1 MTIGVSADIVIL
13 SGGACSGME
22 DRWETIKLIA
32 REGDTTTFGLKG
44 RQT

>member
-1 MTIGVSADIVIL
+1 MTIGASADIVIL

-32 REGDTTTFGLKG
+32 RKGDTTTLGLKG